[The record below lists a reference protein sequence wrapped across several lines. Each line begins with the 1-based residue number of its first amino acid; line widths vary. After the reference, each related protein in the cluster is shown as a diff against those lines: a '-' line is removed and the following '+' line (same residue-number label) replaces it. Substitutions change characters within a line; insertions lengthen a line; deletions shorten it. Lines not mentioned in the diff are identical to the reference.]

1 MLKRLIVEEYKIQAG
16 KKTNYLPEGSK
27 ISTIIKNRRELE
39 NQLGYLREL
48 AKHKQAIVVRSSRT
62 GSGYVPNANDGTLNA
77 DNLNPQKARV
87 LLMLALTKTNDPKVI
102 QSIFDKY

>member
-39 NQLGYLREL
+39 NQLGYLLDCNNIDE
-48 AKHKQAIVVRSSRT
+48 I
-62 GSGYVPNANDGTLNA
+62 
-77 DNLNPQKARV
+77 KAEIRKFV
-87 LLMLALTKTNDPKVI
+87 LKVI
-102 QSIFDKY
+102 EQEKKYQKVNDKGRRQQIIKRG

>member
-39 NQLGYLREL
+39 NQLGYLLDCNNIDE
-48 AKHKQAIVVRSSRT
+48 I
-62 GSGYVPNANDGTLNA
+62 
-77 DNLNPQKARV
+77 KAEIRKFV
-87 LLMLALTKTNDPKVI
+87 FKVI
-102 QSIFDKY
+102 EQEKNTKKSMIKDGDSR

>member
-39 NQLGYLREL
+39 NQLGYLLDCNNIDE
-48 AKHKQAIVVRSSRT
+48 I
-62 GSGYVPNANDGTLNA
+62 
-77 DNLNPQKARV
+77 KAEIRKFV
-87 LLMLALTKTNDPKVI
+87 FKVI
-102 QSIFDKY
+102 EQEKKYQKVNDKGRRQQIIKRG